1 MRILNET
8 FGKEMNNRKQNN
20 ETDEK
25 TDNKMDNKPVSCPG
39 CNNDGYYPAAKE
51 DGEEILKIM
60 EEDAAPGDIS
70 LLYTRRDNPYTS
82 FLMENKDAQVG
93 VIKKNGRV
101 VATIAAIPRNMYIG
115 GVSKRVCYVTNM
127 KRLKSCDA
135 AINWYKMFE
144 DMCRK
149 VDCDVYYCSLI
160 EDNTD
165 VRRMLA
171 KKRRFMPYTTPICT
185 YKTYIISTKAR
196 LGADC
201 AGYEFTRAG
210 KADEADL
217 LDFIKRCGRDRNFFP
232 VFERLSDVGDIKA
245 EDFYVL
251 KRSGVITAA
260 GAVWDRRNVKQYVLN
275 RCRGIYALLRFIN
288 PVISALGYIK
298 LPKDDTVVDL
308 AFLSFLLSEDGD
320 EEKYRIFISLLLREM
335 SDKYPM
341 LVIGTD
347 INNPKYRVLEK
358 IRSISFKTEI
368 NEVIMT
374 GIDGKV
380 PPSFDIGNVE
390 VECALL

>member
-1 MRILNET
+1 MNET
-8 FGKEMNNRKQNN
+8 FGKDRNNRKTGI
-20 ETDEK
+20 E
-25 TDNKMDNKPVSCPG
+25 TDNKINNKTESGPL
-39 CNNDGYYPAAKE
+39 CNNDGYYPAAVE
-51 DGEEILKIM
+51 DGEDILRIM

-101 VATIAAIPRNMYIG
+101 VATIAAVPRDMYING
-115 GVSKRVCYVTNM
+115 ERKRVCYVTNM

-135 AINWYKMFE
+135 AVNWYKMFA

-149 VDCDVYYCSLI
+149 ADCDVYYCSLI
-160 EDNTD
+160 EDNAD

-171 KKRRFMPYTTPICT
+171 KKRRFMPYTTPVCI
-185 YKTYIISTKAR
+185 YKTYIISTSVR
-196 LGADC
+196 LRADSY
-201 AGYEFTRAG
+201 GYEFARAG
-210 KADEADL
+210 QTDEAML
-217 LDFIKRCGRDRNFFP
+217 LDFLKKNGRKRNFFP
-232 VFERLSDVGDIKA
+232 VFEDLSDIGDLKT
-245 EDFYVL
+245 EDFYIL
-251 KRSGVITAA
+251 KKDGIITAA

-275 RCRGIYALLRFIN
+275 RCKGIYALLRCIN

-298 LPKDDTVVDL
+298 LPKDDTEVKL
-308 AFLSFLLSEDGD
+308 AFLSFFLSEDGD
-320 EEKYRIFISLLLREM
+320 EEKYRIFISLLLKEI
-335 SDKYPM
+335 SYIYPM

-374 GIDGKV
+374 GIDRKV
-380 PPSFDIGNVE
+380 PPSFDKSNVE

>member
-1 MRILNET
+1 MKHLNLCKKNSER
-8 FGKEMNNRKQNN
+8 N
-20 ETDEK
+20 
-25 TDNKMDNKPVSCPG
+25 NKPVLCPG
-39 CNNDGYYPAAKE
+39 CNNDGYYPAVKE
-51 DGEEILKIM
+51 DGDEILKIM

-93 VIKKNGRV
+93 VIRMNGRV
-101 VATIAAIPRNMYIG
+101 VATISAIPRDMYING
-115 GVSKRVCYVTNM
+115 ERKRVCYVTNM

-135 AINWYKMFE
+135 PVNWHKMFA

-185 YKTYIISTKAR
+185 YKTYIISTKVR

-201 AGYEFTRAG
+201 KGYEFTKSG

-217 LDFIKRCGRDRNFFP
+217 LGFLKRCGRDRNFFP
-232 VFERLSDVGDIKA
+232 VFERLPDVGDIKT
-245 EDFYVL
+245 EDFYIL
-251 KRSGVITAA
+251 KRNGVIIAA

-275 RCRGIYALLRFIN
+275 RCKGIYALLRCIN

-308 AFLSFLLSEDGD
+308 AFLSFLLSDDGD
-320 EEKYRIFISLLLREM
+320 EEKYRIFISLLLKEM

-374 GIDGKV
+374 NIDSKT
-380 PPSFDIGNVE
+380 PPSFDHCNIE
-390 VECALL
+390 IECALL